1 MKSLVEGLSMRKQKS
16 FSDGSVP
23 AGSNRLSSD
32 EYKQMIEHVELCP
45 ACHAAH
51 EEFSSFLEQLP
62 AEERDKVNGDLERH
76 VEKGGLQERFMER
89 ARVEGIRF
97 SPDLE
102 NRYGGESRTV
112 YRLAPPFR
120 WAAAAAV
127 LAMIVAGIGYH
138 IGRRGSIRPA
148 EAATQAPEKQT
159 LAVRGPDTVE
169 LEAQLTKVQAT
180 LKASNET
187 VARLQGENAKTLLR
201 IGALEKDLGAGRAE
215 NQALQKSL
223 TRLSD
228 LNAQLASQSDGSAQL
243 LARTRADL
251 EGVRARNT
259 EMEAKIAA
267 ERAEAGTLSEQLK
280 SQTATIT
287 QERELL
293 AAGRD
298 VRDLMG
304 ARNLHIV
311 DVHDVDARGGKKPKS
326 FGRIFYTEGKSLI
339 FYAYDLD
346 ERKLAKANYS
356 FEVWGERMGEPGS
369 VRNLGILYTDNKAQ
383 KRWALKVDDPQQ
395 IAEINS
401 VFVTLQ
407 RHGEGNKP
415 IGQKILFAYFG
426 GGANHP

>member
-1 MKSLVEGLSMRKQKS
+1 M
-16 FSDGSVP
+16 
-23 AGSNRLSSD
+23 
-32 EYKQMIEHVELCP
+32 
-45 ACHAAH
+45 
-51 EEFSSFLEQLP
+51 
-62 AEERDKVNGDLERH
+62 
-76 VEKGGLQERFMER
+76 
-89 ARVEGIRF
+89 
-97 SPDLE
+97 
-102 NRYGGESRTV
+102 
-112 YRLAPPFR
+112 
-120 WAAAAAV
+120 
-127 LAMIVAGIGYH
+127 
-138 IGRRGSIRPA
+138 
-148 EAATQAPEKQT
+148 
-159 LAVRGPDTVE
+159 
-169 LEAQLTKVQAT
+169 
-180 LKASNET
+180 
-187 VARLQGENAKTLLR
+187 
-201 IGALEKDLGAGRAE
+201 
-215 NQALQKSL
+215 
-223 TRLSD
+223 
-228 LNAQLASQSDGSAQL
+228 
-243 LARTRADL
+243 
-251 EGVRARNT
+251 RARNT

>member
-1 MKSLVEGLSMRKQKS
+1 
-16 FSDGSVP
+16 
-23 AGSNRLSSD
+23 
-32 EYKQMIEHVELCP
+32 
-45 ACHAAH
+45 
-51 EEFSSFLEQLP
+51 
-62 AEERDKVNGDLERH
+62 
-76 VEKGGLQERFMER
+76 
-89 ARVEGIRF
+89 
-97 SPDLE
+97 
-102 NRYGGESRTV
+102 
-112 YRLAPPFR
+112 
-120 WAAAAAV
+120 V

-138 IGRRGSIRPA
+138 IGRRGSTRPA
-148 EAATQAPEKQT
+148 ETATQASATQA
-159 LAVRGPDTVE
+159 LAARGPDPNE
-169 LEAQLTKVQAT
+169 LEAKLTEVQAT
-180 LKASNET
+180 LKASKEA
-187 VARLQGENAKTLLR
+187 VSSLQDENTATLLR

-228 LNAQLASQSDGSAQL
+228 LNAQLAGQNDHNAQL
-243 LARTRADL
+243 LARTQAEL
-251 EGVRARNT
+251 EGARVRGS
-259 EMEAKIAA
+259 EMEAAIAS
-267 ERAEAGTLSEQLK
+267 ERAEVSTLSEQLK

-356 FEVWGERMGEPGS
+356 FEVWGERLGKPTS
-369 VRNLGILYTDNKAQ
+369 VRNLGILYTDNKALR
-383 KRWALKVDDPQQ
+383 RWALKIDDPQQ
-395 IAEINS
+395 LAEIDS

-407 RHGEGNKP
+407 RHEPGGKP
-415 IGQKILFAYFG
+415 LGQRILFAFLG
-426 GGANHP
+426 GNANHP

>member
-1 MKSLVEGLSMRKQKS
+1 MRKPKS
-16 FSDGSVP
+16 YNDVCASAD
-23 AGSNRLSSD
+23 SNRLSSD
-32 EYKQMIEHVELCP
+32 EYKRMIEHVDLCP
-45 ACHAAH
+45 SCHAAH
-51 EEFSSFLEQLP
+51 EEFSSFLQQLP

-89 ARVEGIRF
+89 ARAEGVRF

-102 NRYGGESRTV
+102 NRYGGESRTL

-120 WAAAAAV
+120 WAATAAV

-148 EAATQAPEKQT
+148 ETATQAPATQA

-169 LEAQLTKVQAT
+169 LEAQLTKVQAA

-187 VARLQGENAKTLLR
+187 VARLEGENAKTLLR
-201 IGALEKDLGAGRAE
+201 IGALETDLEAGRAE
-215 NQALQKSL
+215 KHALQQSF

-228 LNAQLASQSDGSAQL
+228 LNAQLASQNDHNTQL
-243 LARTRADL
+243 LARTQTEI
-251 EGVRARNT
+251 EGARVRRT
-259 EMEAKIAA
+259 EMEAEIAA
-267 ERAEAGTLSEQLK
+267 ERAEVSTLSDQLK

-356 FEVWGERMGEPGS
+356 FEVWGERLGKPTS

-383 KRWALKVDDPQQ
+383 RRWALKIDDPQQ
-395 IAEINS
+395 LAEIDS

-407 RHGEGNKP
+407 RHEPGSKP
-415 IGQKILFAYFG
+415 LGQRILFAFLG
-426 GGANHP
+426 GNANHP

>member
-1 MKSLVEGLSMRKQKS
+1 MRKPKS
-16 FSDGSVP
+16 FNDVCASAD
-23 AGSNRLSSD
+23 SNRLSSD
-32 EYKQMIEHVELCP
+32 EYKRMIEHVELCP
-45 ACHAAH
+45 SCHAAH

-62 AEERDKVNGDLERH
+62 AEERGKVNGDLARH
-76 VEKGGLQERFMER
+76 VEKGGLQKRFIAR

-102 NRYGGESRTV
+102 NRYSGESRTV

-138 IGRRGSIRPA
+138 IGRRGSIRPE
-148 EAATQAPEKQT
+148 EAATQAPVRQS
-159 LAVRGPDTVE
+159 LAARGPNPNE
-169 LEAQLTKVQAT
+169 LEAKLAEVQAN
-180 LKASNET
+180 LKASKEAVSN
-187 VARLQGENAKTLLR
+187 LQDENTATLLR

-228 LNAQLASQSDGSAQL
+228 LNAQLASQNDHSAQL
-243 LARTRADL
+243 LARTQAEI
-251 EGVRARNT
+251 EGARVRRT
-259 EMEAKIAA
+259 EMEAEIAA
-267 ERAEAGTLSEQLK
+267 ERAEVSTLSDQLK

-298 VRDLMG
+298 IRDLMG

-311 DVHDVDARGGKKPKS
+311 DVHDVDARGKKPKS

-356 FEVWGERMGEPGS
+356 FEVWGERLGEPTS

-383 KRWALKVDDPQQ
+383 RRWALKIDDPQQ
-395 IAEINS
+395 LAEIDS

-407 RHGEGNKP
+407 RHEPGSKP
-415 IGQKILFAYFG
+415 LGQRILFAFLG
-426 GGANHP
+426 GNANHP